1 MHAANNGCMESH
13 ALASLKDHFLLAM
26 PCLQDSIFA
35 HSLTY
40 IFDHNEHGA
49 SGLVINHPVDLT
61 LADIFS
67 QLELESTSACTQHPV
82 LVGGPVAMERGFVL
96 HRSGTTWKSTLNV
109 TDAVCLTTSSDILAA
124 MARDEG
130 PDGALVMIG
139 YAGWGADQLEQE
151 LADNAWLT
159 VAADASIIFDTP
171 FEQRAA
177 AAARK
182 LGFDINLMTAHA
194 GHA

>member
-1 MHAANNGCMESH
+1 MESH
-13 ALASLKDHFLLAM
+13 ALASLKNHFLLAM
-26 PCLQDSIFA
+26 PCLHDSIFA

-49 SGLVINHPVDLT
+49 SGLVVNRPLDLT

-67 QLELESTSACTQHPV
+67 QLELESSAACTAQPV
-82 LVGGPVAMERGFVL
+82 LAGGPVAMERGFVL
-96 HRSGTTWKSTLNV
+96 HRSGASWQSTLDISADV
-109 TDAVCLTTSSDILAA
+109 SLTTSSDILAA

-130 PDGALVMIG
+130 PAAALVTIG

-151 LADNAWLT
+151 LADNAWLSLP
-159 VAADASIIFDTP
+159 ADAHIIFDTP
-171 FEQRAA
+171 CEQRAA
-177 AAARK
+177 VAARK
-182 LGFDINLMTAHA
+182 LGFDINLMTAQA